1 MPNNHATAAALD
13 AALSAPG
20 DREGVRCTVDLD
32 ADGRSV
38 GHFSVPWSRDAS
50 GWGNLLTP
58 IAVIAQGDG
67 PTVLLTGGNHGDEF
81 EGPIALRRLIHEL
94 DPDSVSGRIMI
105 VPGLNQAALRVGRRL
120 SPIDNGNSNR
130 LFPGHPEGS
139 PTERVVDF
147 VYREL
152 VKRADIVLD
161 IHSGGQSMVF
171 EPMIATHQLDDPAQA
186 AATAPFLKVFG
197 TRYAVVVDEP
207 DAVGTMDRAVESLGK
222 IFLTT
227 EIWGGRSLSAR
238 TVDLTYR
245 GVCNTL
251 RQAGVV
257 PGEPEFDAPPTYVRM
272 VDSSSIVAPCNGLF
286 EPLVD
291 PGVELGANRVV
302 ARIHPID
309 DLASPPVEIR
319 TEIDGVV
326 LMRHNPGLIEAGD
339 PVIAVAVHA
348 SAPWESE

>member
-1 MPNNHATAAALD
+1 MLNDTTTAATHGAFG
-13 AALSAPG
+13 LSRG
-20 DREGVRCTVDLD
+20 RERVRCTVDLD
-32 ADGRSV
+32 GVGRSV

-50 GWGNLLTP
+50 GWGNLVTP
-58 IAVIAQGDG
+58 IAIIARGDG

-94 DPDSVSGRIMI
+94 DPESVSGRII
-105 VPGLNQAALRVGRRL
+105 VVPGLNQAALREGRRL

-171 EPMIATHQLDDPAQA
+171 EPMIATHRLDDPAQA
-186 AATAPFLKVFG
+186 AATAPFLEVFG
-197 TRYAVVVDEP
+197 TPYAVVVDEP
-207 DAVGTMDRAVESLGK
+207 DPVGTLDHAVEALGK

-251 RQAGVV
+251 RQAGCI
-257 PGEPEFDAPPTYVRM
+257 PGEPDFVARPAYVRM
-272 VDSSSIVAPCNGLF
+272 IDSSSVIAPCNGLF
-286 EPLVD
+286 EPLID
-291 PGVELGANRVV
+291 PGAELEVNQVV
-302 ARIHPID
+302 ARIHPFD
-309 DLASPPVEIR
+309 DLASPPAEIR
-319 TEIDGVV
+319 TEIGGVV

-339 PVIAVAVHA
+339 PVIAVGVHA
-348 SAPWESE
+348 SAPWETE